1 MTRLL
6 RLVLCVAACL
16 PAADSPIPR
25 DAKPT
30 AYGSVGAGEGPASDL
45 RGNLYF
51 TGDDKITKRD
61 PAGVISTFKAPA
73 GGPNGLIFDFEGRMI
88 VCESRNRR
96 VVRYEPG
103 GEVTVLADLYEG
115 KKFNSPNDLSIDSKG
130 RIYFSDPRYGNRDS
144 MEMQVEGVYRID
156 APGKVARIIA
166 GEVERPN
173 GLFVAP
179 GDKLIYVADNN
190 NNNVGGARKLWSFT
204 LRTDGTIV
212 PTSKKLIFDWKDG
225 RGPDGLKMDQ
235 AGRLYVA
242 AGRNEAVPKYET
254 ASEFKG
260 GVYVLSAAGK
270 LLAFVPIPKD
280 EVTNCAFGGPD
291 WKTLFI
297 TAGGTLSSIPVT
309 TAGWI
314 PYAQKR
320 K

>member
-1 MTRLL
+1 M
-6 RLVLCVAACL
+6 VAL
-16 PAADSPIPR
+16 YLHAADSPIPK

-45 RGNLYF
+45 KGNLYF
-51 TGDDKITKRD
+51 TGGDKITKRD
-61 PAGVISTFKAPA
+61 ASGAISVFKSPA

-88 VCESRNRR
+88 ACESRNRR
-96 VVRYEPG
+96 VVRYEPS
-103 GEVTVLADLYEG
+103 GEITVLADQYEG

-166 GEVERPN
+166 GEAERPN

-179 GDKLIYVADNN
+179 GDKLLYVADNN
-190 NNNVGGARKLWSFT
+190 NNNVGGARKLWSFA
-204 LRTDGTIV
+204 LQPDGTIV
-212 PTSKKLIFDWKDG
+212 PSSKKLIFDWKDG
-225 RGPDGLKMDQ
+225 RGPDGLKMDR

-242 AGRNEAVPKYET
+242 GGRNEAVPKYET

-260 GVYVLSAAGK
+260 GVYVLSPEGK

-291 WKTLFI
+291 WKTLFV

-314 PYAQKR
+314 PYAQK
-320 K
+320 KKK